1 MSSSE
6 DMPYTA
12 HTGHGTDWQRIED
25 RQDGG
30 QARIECGNKM
40 TQPTSEA
47 NTKLTGKRTRNG
59 HFMKCLMDV
68 NYVWQLPIDV
78 YVLCLSV
85 CMYVWVCV
93 ALSIEHLANQ
103 TSVTRVPR
111 GKAACRHWELNWF
124 FLIIAE
130 DPVSLSKFYYKYI
143 HIYIHRKAYFVIA
156 QAASSLR

>member
-1 MSSSE
+1 M
-6 DMPYTA
+6 
-12 HTGHGTDWQRIED
+12 ED

-47 NTKLTGKRTRNG
+47 NTKLTGKRKRNG

-85 CMYVWVCV
+85 CMCECVWPYLLNTWLTKRAKSVVC
-93 ALSIEHLANQ
+93 
-103 TSVTRVPR
+103 
-111 GKAACRHWELNWF
+111 
-124 FLIIAE
+124 
-130 DPVSLSKFYYKYI
+130 
-143 HIYIHRKAYFVIA
+143 
-156 QAASSLR
+156 ASGGMLPAGIGN